1 MDGIREVTWSAPDG
15 FKVAAEP
22 EKLDKCLVGS
32 TVYMRWET
40 YGWQLGK
47 ITDIIT
53 DATPRLFRKF
63 NYRMVWADKSKG
75 PASLR
80 VENYAFGMD
89 GWYGT
94 LGLLGM

>member
-1 MDGIREVTWSAPDG
+1 MRRG
-15 FKVAAEP
+15 
-22 EKLDKCLVGS
+22 LVGS

-89 GWYGT
+89 AHLNSWVILEQEIVT
-94 LGLLGM
+94 A